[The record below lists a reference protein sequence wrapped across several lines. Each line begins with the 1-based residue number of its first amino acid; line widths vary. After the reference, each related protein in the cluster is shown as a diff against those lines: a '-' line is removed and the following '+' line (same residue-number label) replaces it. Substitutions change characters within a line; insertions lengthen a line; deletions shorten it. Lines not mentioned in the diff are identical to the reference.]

1 MVEYK
6 IHACTKYIL
15 VQLETMNSII
25 INAYAKVNLGLDVT
39 GVRPNGYHDVKM
51 IMHQINLYDT
61 IELTKANSDISFT
74 LADQKT
80 DTSLIGPNSDNL
92 CVKAARLLFEQY
104 NITSGLKIRLTKRI
118 PIAAGLAGGST
129 DAAAVFK
136 GINELFE
143 LGLSTQELMDIS
155 VKLGADIPFC
165 ILGGTALSEG
175 IGEILTPLPSPNGID
190 IRIIKPDFG
199 LSTKEVYTK
208 LDSIFSDIIHPDIDA
223 QVEALKTGDIDK
235 LISNMGNVLEQV
247 SIMLHPQIQEI
258 KEKMLSDG
266 AIASMMS
273 GSGPTVFG
281 IWKTN

>member
-1 MVEYK
+1 
-6 IHACTKYIL
+6 
-15 VQLETMNSII
+15 MNSII
-25 INAYAKVNLGLDVT
+25 IDAYAKVNLGLDVT
-39 GVRPNGYHDVKM
+39 GIRSNGYHDVKM
-51 IMHQINLYDT
+51 IMHQINLHDT
-61 IELTKANSDISFT
+61 IELTKANSGICFE

-80 DTSLIGPNSDNL
+80 DISLIGPNSDNL
-92 CVKAARLLFEQY
+92 CVQAAKLLFEQY
-104 NITSGLKIRLTKRI
+104 NITSGLKIRLIKRI

-143 LGLSTQELMDIS
+143 LGISTQELMDIS

-175 IGEILTPLPSPNGID
+175 IGEILTPLPSPKGID

-208 LDSIFSDIIHPDIDA
+208 LDSIFTDLIHPNIDA
-223 QVEALKTGDIDK
+223 QVEALKTGNIDK
-235 LISNMGNVLEQV
+235 LINNMGNVLEQV

-258 KEKMLSDG
+258 KEKMLSEG